1 MYSIATLE
9 NTAALFAV
17 ILAAGFVVGKA
28 KLLTKDSKSGMTNLV
43 LYVTLP
49 CTIVNS
55 FRVDYDPSL
64 LRGLV
69 MTLVVAGI
77 SQALGQAASVAFFRR
92 LPFERRSVFRYG
104 MIVCNSAFF
113 GLSVISALF
122 GSVALPFAAI
132 YLIPQRF
139 AMWLLG
145 VPVFSKSA
153 QNRGKMVFQAIV
165 HPSMIAVY
173 IGMFIMVTRSGLPAA
188 IISPISA
195 IGACTM
201 PIAMLLVGS
210 ILAEITPA
218 MLIDRQIYFY
228 CFLRLVLIPGIIF
241 LVCLLLG
248 LDVGIIRICVL
259 MAGMPAATTA
269 SLLALRYGADERL
282 GSTIITIST
291 ILFFAMLPAWMALFS
306 LVA

>member
-1 MYSIATLE
+1 MYSPIALE
-9 NTAALFAV
+9 NTAAMFAI
-17 ILAAGFVVGKA
+17 ILAAGFVVGKT
-28 KLLTKDSKSGMTNLV
+28 KLITKESKSSMTNLV

-64 LRGLV
+64 LHGLA
-69 MTLVVAGI
+69 MTLLVACI
-77 SQALGQAASVAFFRR
+77 SQGIGQAASVIFFRR

-145 VPVFSKSA
+145 VPVFSKSVE
-153 QNRGKMVFQAIV
+153 NRRKMVFQAIV

-173 IGMFIMVTRSGLPAA
+173 AGLFIMVTRTELPDAV
-188 IISPISA
+188 IGPISA
-195 IGACTM
+195 VAACTM

-228 CFLRLVLIPGIIF
+228 CFLRLALIPGIIF

-269 SLLALRYGADERL
+269 SLLAIRYGADERL
-282 GSTIITIST
+282 GSTIITVST
-291 ILFFAMLPAWMALFS
+291 VLFFAMLPAWMALFT
-306 LVA
+306 LAA